1 MKKIALFIITLLL
14 VFGNT
19 SCSDFLDKEVDLSL
33 TEENV
38 FSSVENTRRFLAN
51 VYSNLPDP
59 FHGIR
64 RDAQFRGAFHD
75 LMTNNAIS
83 YWNVHRYHSVL
94 TDGYSAADHW
104 FAIDY
109 WPRHFRGIRAANQLM
124 KNARVSVLGNTVTND
139 DNSQLYDRYM
149 AEARLLRAIFHFEAT
164 CWFGP
169 IPIIGDDEEGIP
181 IVLGSDETEKM
192 NMSRVPVADV
202 LKWIADECDA
212 VKNTL
217 PYRYTNEA
225 ENWGRVNGATAYALK
240 SRALLYRASPLNNPT
255 NDITLWQQ
263 AATAATDLIQK
274 NSNEPFNYKLYRTAD
289 DDINR
294 NYYECFIVTPFLNDE
309 FILTS
314 FVRLMNSIET
324 EMSPPGFQGAA
335 TGVGRANP
343 TQNLVDSYETLN
355 GLPIDE
361 DPSYDEQNP
370 YVNRDPR
377 FSQTILHHGAIW
389 GDPVQEEERPI
400 DVSYPNGRDFQSLH
414 GGTYTGYYPKKY
426 VNNMS
431 FKVPVNYLHAFPIFR
446 YGEVLLNAA
455 EAINEAYGPS
465 DAYQYVNEV
474 RARVGM
480 PPYGGMTQE
489 QLRERIRNERRV
501 ELCFEDHWWFDE
513 RRWKL
518 FENQTMESEKSLPRY
533 KQCYNIYGVRVTP
546 GEDIVYNYGPAQLHP
561 KRTLLSPKSYYFPI
575 PDSEVKKAPNLGQNP
590 GWELSE

>member
-1 MKKIALFIITLLL
+1 MKRIVTYIAISLL
-14 VFGNT
+14 VLGHI
-19 SCSDFLDKEVDLSL
+19 SCDNFLEKEVDLSL
-33 TEENV
+33 SEEVV
-38 FSSVENTRRFLAN
+38 FTNVENTRRFLAN

-59 FHGIR
+59 FHGVR
-64 RDAQFRGAFHD
+64 RDAQFRGAYHD

-139 DNSQLYDRYM
+139 DNSRYM

-164 CWFGP
+164 SWFGP
-169 IPIIGDDEEGIP
+169 IPIIGNDAEGVP
-181 IVLGSDETEKM
+181 IVLESNETDKM
-192 NMSRVPVADV
+192 NMSRISAADV

-212 VKNTL
+212 VKDVL
-217 PYRYTNEA
+217 PYRYANEA

-240 SRALLYRASPLNNPT
+240 SRALLYRASPLNNPSK
-255 NDITLWQQ
+255 DVALWQQ
-263 AATAATDLIQK
+263 AATAATDMIQK
-274 NSNEPFNYKLYRTAD
+274 NSNESFNYKLYRTANND
-289 DDINR
+289 KNR
-294 NYYECFIVTPFLNDE
+294 NYYEGFVITPYLNDE
-309 FILTS
+309 FILAS
-314 FVRLMNSIET
+314 FVRLTNTLET
-324 EMSPPGFQGAA
+324 EMTPPGFQGVAYAA
-335 TGVGRANP
+335 GRANP

-355 GLPIDE
+355 GLPIDK
-361 DPSYDEQNP
+361 DPTYNDQNP

-377 FSQTILHHGAIW
+377 FAQTILHHGALW
-389 GDPVQEEERPI
+389 GDPVQEEERPV
-400 DVSYPNGRDFQSLH
+400 DVAYPNGRDFQSLH

-446 YGEVLLNAA
+446 YGEILLNAA
-455 EAINEAYGPS
+455 EAINEAYGPQN
-465 DAYQYVNEV
+465 AYKYVNEV

-480 PPYGGMTQE
+480 PPYSNMTQE
-489 QLRERIRNERRV
+489 QLRERLRNERRI

-518 FENQTMESEKSLPRY
+518 FENQTVESERTLPRY
-533 KQCYNIYGVRVTP
+533 QQVYNIYGVRITP
-546 GEDIVYNYGPAQLHP
+546 GAATVFNYGPAQLHP
-561 KRTLLSPKSYYFPI
+561 TRTLLVPKSYYFPI

-590 GWELSE
+590 GWELSN